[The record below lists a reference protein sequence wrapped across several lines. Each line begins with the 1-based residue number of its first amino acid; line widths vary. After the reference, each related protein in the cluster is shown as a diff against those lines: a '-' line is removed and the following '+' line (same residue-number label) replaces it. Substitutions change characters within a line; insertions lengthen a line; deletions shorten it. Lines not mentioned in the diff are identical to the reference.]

1 MNKVYLS
8 FPLKKKKKTTIF
20 CPFFIKDKIK
30 SLSFI
35 LTKKKK
41 IKRLHP
47 KINKSM
53 LHHKFLAISQQLI
66 DFQVYQKRIAK
77 FATQFQD
84 NVSFKF

>member
-1 MNKVYLS
+1 M
-8 FPLKKKKKTTIF
+8 
-20 CPFFIKDKIK
+20 
-30 SLSFI
+30 
-35 LTKKKK
+35 
-41 IKRLHP
+41 HP
-47 KINKSM
+47 KKNKSM

>member
-8 FPLKKKKKTTIF
+8 FPLKKKKTTIF
-20 CPFFIKDKIK
+20 CPFFIQDKIK

-35 LTKKKK
+35 LKKK